1 MVGPLKK
8 EGDKRKEEI
17 FDYYICFRDAK
28 TRTENLPEIT
38 HPRLPPVKDE
48 GEVQIQSLC
57 PFYNTFGGRKDIVGC
72 NIKNV

>member
-28 TRTENLPEIT
+28 TRTENLPKIT

-48 GEVQIQSLC
+48 SEAQFQSLC
-57 PFYNTFGGRKDIVGC
+57 PFLQYLWQVEGHC
-72 NIKNV
+72 WMQY